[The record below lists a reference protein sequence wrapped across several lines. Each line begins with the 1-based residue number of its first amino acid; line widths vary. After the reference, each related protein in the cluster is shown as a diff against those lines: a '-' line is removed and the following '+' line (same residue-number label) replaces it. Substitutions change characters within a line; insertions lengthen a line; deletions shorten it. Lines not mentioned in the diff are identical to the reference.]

1 MFPIDMRVGIK
12 ALVFAGI
19 VVLLPAVSPA
29 ASDAVESCVAERN
42 ARRGASLEEAT
53 AQCRRY
59 WLPEA
64 EAYSICHESARGRR
78 DACLERAGPACAEE
92 SGSRPDGSEGAQ

>member
-42 ARRGASLEEAT
+42 ARCEASFEEST
-53 AQCRRY
+53 AQ
-59 WLPEA
+59 
-64 EAYSICHESARGRR
+64 
-78 DACLERAGPACAEE
+78 
-92 SGSRPDGSEGAQ
+92 